1 MLALALI
8 ATFNLV
14 ALLAPDPALA
24 LAARLLIGVGT
35 GLGFIAG
42 SAYVRSKS
50 GSAFAQG
57 LYGGVALGGGGLA
70 LALVPAAAG
79 WIGWRAPFATAVA
92 LALAGLALLAY
103 GPADGPRHRHA
114 REEHIPTGVL
124 RDVRLYKLAVLF
136 SCSLGLSVVLGNWV
150 VTLLQREGGMS
161 RGAAGVIAALTL
173 VLGVV
178 SRPLGGWILHAHPGR
193 VRAAVGASLVTG
205 ALGSLAVAAA
215 APPAL
220 TVLGA
225 MLIGLAA
232 GIPFAPVF
240 QGAARLRPDAQA
252 ASIGLVNGSASA
264 VILVGTP
271 LLGLA
276 FSLPGGGRAGFVA
289 VAVLWAAR
297 PAAAPERRSAG
308 SRRQTRARIAFRM
321 MSAASAASAGSAS
334 SSGEWLTPSRQGTK
348 TIAQGTWS
356 ATHIVSCAAP
366 DAISMKGS
374 PVERAA
380 SSSAATMRASR
391 RRRREGLALVH
402 LGRHLPL
409 LRGVLHECRDVPGDA
424 AVDLLVDAADVEGEA
439 NALRDHVD
447 QARMHLDLADRADRA
462 LPCGA
467 HEPLELEDRVGERQ
481 PGVEP
486 EVHRRRTRVVAAA
499 VHGRVGVHIAGDRR
513 HDPDPVPRVLQHAC
527 LLDVHLDPTREVVE
541 DVQRLAPERPARS
554 RPPRACSQ
562 KLRPSSIARK
572 RSRKSSSVTRW
583 AMILLPSSICPKPE
597 PSSSR
602 KEISCSGR
610 PSPSSS
616 FSRHTSSAVT
626 TPIVPSYLPPLRF
639 ESQ

>member
-1 MLALALI
+1 MSPVQRAVAGGCALGLATGWNIANTGSVAGQLAAAYGVGLVTIGLFTTALFITHAGMQIPAGRAADRFGPRRAGMLALALI
-8 ATFNLV
+8 VTFNLV

-79 WIGWRAPFATAVA
+79 WIGWRAPFATAAA

-103 GPADGPRHRHA
+103 APADGPRHRHA

-193 VRAAVGASLVTG
+193 VRAAVGASLVIG
-205 ALGSLAVAAA
+205 ALGSLAVAVA

-276 FSLPGGGRAGFVA
+276 FSLPGGGRAGFVV
-289 VAVLWAAR
+289 VAVLWGAA
-297 PAAAPERRSAG
+297 
-308 SRRQTRARIAFRM
+308 
-321 MSAASAASAGSAS
+321 
-334 SSGEWLTPSRQGTK
+334 
-348 TIAQGTWS
+348 
-356 ATHIVSCAAP
+356 
-366 DAISMKGS
+366 
-374 PVERAA
+374 
-380 SSSAATMRASR
+380 
-391 RRRREGLALVH
+391 
-402 LGRHLPL
+402 L
-409 LRGVLHECRDVPGDA
+409 L
-424 AVDLLVDAADVEGEA
+424 
-439 NALRDHVD
+439 
-447 QARMHLDLADRADRA
+447 
-462 LPCGA
+462 
-467 HEPLELEDRVGERQ
+467 
-481 PGVEP
+481 
-486 EVHRRRTRVVAAA
+486 
-499 VHGRVGVHIAGDRR
+499 
-513 HDPDPVPRVLQHAC
+513 
-527 LLDVHLDPTREVVE
+527 
-541 DVQRLAPERPARS
+541 
-554 RPPRACSQ
+554 
-562 KLRPSSIARK
+562 
-572 RSRKSSSVTRW
+572 
-583 AMILLPSSICPKPE
+583 LLPSAAALAAGVRPGPV
-597 PSSSR
+597 SR
-602 KEISCSGR
+602 SG
-610 PSPSSS
+610 
-616 FSRHTSSAVT
+616 
-626 TPIVPSYLPPLRF
+626 
-639 ESQ
+639 

>member
-1 MLALALI
+1 MSPVQRAVAGGCALGLATGWNIANTGSVAGQLAAAYGVGLVTIGLFTTALFITHAGMQIPAGRAADRFGPRRAGMLALALI

-79 WIGWRAPFATAVA
+79 WIGWRAPFATAAA

-103 GPADGPRHRHA
+103 APADGPRHRHA

-193 VRAAVGASLVTG
+193 VRAAVGASLVIG
-205 ALGSLAVAAA
+205 ALGSLAVAVA

-276 FSLPGGGRAGFVA
+276 FSLPGGGRAGFVV
-289 VAVLWAAR
+289 VAVLWGAA
-297 PAAAPERRSAG
+297 
-308 SRRQTRARIAFRM
+308 
-321 MSAASAASAGSAS
+321 
-334 SSGEWLTPSRQGTK
+334 
-348 TIAQGTWS
+348 
-356 ATHIVSCAAP
+356 
-366 DAISMKGS
+366 
-374 PVERAA
+374 
-380 SSSAATMRASR
+380 
-391 RRRREGLALVH
+391 
-402 LGRHLPL
+402 L
-409 LRGVLHECRDVPGDA
+409 L
-424 AVDLLVDAADVEGEA
+424 
-439 NALRDHVD
+439 
-447 QARMHLDLADRADRA
+447 
-462 LPCGA
+462 
-467 HEPLELEDRVGERQ
+467 
-481 PGVEP
+481 
-486 EVHRRRTRVVAAA
+486 
-499 VHGRVGVHIAGDRR
+499 
-513 HDPDPVPRVLQHAC
+513 
-527 LLDVHLDPTREVVE
+527 
-541 DVQRLAPERPARS
+541 
-554 RPPRACSQ
+554 
-562 KLRPSSIARK
+562 
-572 RSRKSSSVTRW
+572 
-583 AMILLPSSICPKPE
+583 LLPSAAALAAGVRPGPV
-597 PSSSR
+597 SR
-602 KEISCSGR
+602 SG
-610 PSPSSS
+610 
-616 FSRHTSSAVT
+616 
-626 TPIVPSYLPPLRF
+626 
-639 ESQ
+639 